1 MMSIGRIPNQTPI
14 DTDAVS
20 TSEQAQA
27 APPAA
32 GISRPSGVETG
43 AIQAESFTE
52 ASPEAVPSAQAHR
65 NEMAFRSGALKHQLH
80 RQLMNVPDSIPSP
93 AAGPPG
99 DLPGTISQPPS
110 GPQTGPAGAP
120 ESIPR
125 SLEPP
130 VFQTAEEKARED
142 RLKEV
147 LANVI
152 ETKKETGEDVL
163 DNIR

>member
-20 TSEQAQA
+20 MPEQTQV

-43 AIQAESFTE
+43 AIQAEAMTE
-52 ASPEAVPSAQAHR
+52 APPAAVPSALAHR

-80 RQLMNVPDSIPSP
+80 RQFMVLPDSMPGP
-93 AAGPPG
+93 ASGPPG
-99 DLPGTISQPPS
+99 DLPGTISQSPS
-110 GPQTGPAGAP
+110 SPQTGPAGVP
-120 ESIPR
+120 ENTPR
-125 SLEPP
+125 SLDPP

-142 RLKEV
+142 RLKDV
-147 LANVI
+147 ISNVI